1 MSGNAWL
8 ILQIMIALLAAA
20 SAFGVLLSAMLM
32 RGRLAVDHPQSAVFD
47 IAHTD
52 RSYQIASIIA
62 SIGAMASY
70 PHSTGAFASFIGVAV
85 SFQIAEHWMLPRMQE
100 AAVTGSDLPFRGV
113 RARLELLQAACLA
126 LLFFKLGMPPL
137 ITLANVYGL

>member
-8 ILQIMIALLAAA
+8 ILQIMISLLAAA

-32 RGRLAVDHPQSAVFD
+32 RGRLATDYPQSAVFD

-62 SIGAMASY
+62 SIGALASY
-70 PHSTGAFASFIGVAV
+70 QHSTGAFASFIGVAV
-85 SFQIAEHWMLPRMQE
+85 SFQIAEHWMLPRMHE
-100 AAVTGSDLPFRGV
+100 AAVTGSDMPFRGV
-113 RARLELLQAACLA
+113 RARLELLQVACLA